1 MNRGVFMTRSEISA
15 RINALTRDKNNRNS
29 ELRSYQSSL
38 NCARNLV
45 SKLNNG
51 LSYLNTA
58 KDNLNRYFTIDGKTA
73 DKGDVDSV
81 KNEINNMVKQIN
93 TGLIP
98 SINSQISRLQREI
111 DSITREINS
120 LNRQYAL
127 AEM

>member
-1 MNRGVFMTRSEISA
+1 MTRSEISA
-15 RINALTRDKNNRNS
+15 RINALTRDKSNRNS

>member
-1 MNRGVFMTRSEISA
+1 MTRSEISA
-15 RINALTRDKNNRNS
+15 RINALTRDKSNRNS

-38 NCARNLV
+38 NCAKNLA